1 MQAGTCL
8 LPRVS
13 CDVAVMWNIS
23 LPSRSPSFEVSAIFP
38 FCEIDDI
45 FVYRKDRPYEVCIIS
60 IFFIYGTYPQRDDQ
74 AVLLLFSIHK
84 LSSTVSQ
91 Y

>member
-13 CDVAVMWNIS
+13 CDVAVMWHIS

-45 FVYRKDRPYEVCIIS
+45 FAYRKDRPYEVCIIS
-60 IFFIYGTYPQRDDQ
+60 IFLSMAYTHRGILE
-74 AVLLLFSIHK
+74 VLEVIVCIGLQVI
-84 LSSTVSQ
+84 
-91 Y
+91 